1 MVRNIRVG
9 AEFVG
14 IQRKDVYELPLG
26 SIREAICNAVCHR
39 SYLEDDDVKVA
50 LYDDRL
56 EIISPGGLFNGVTL
70 EKIREGFS
78 KTRNRGIANMLSY
91 MRVIESWG
99 SGIPRIL
106 RECKE
111 KGLPEPS
118 VGVSEDYVIVQLFRD
133 DYYGNGKASDKTS
146 DKPQET
152 AQSSDKTSDK
162 LQKTTQSSDKT
173 FGNRLR
179 LEGIYDGRK
188 LNEYEKDIL
197 NLIFDTPTVSKGEM
211 AAVLKMTIGE
221 VKYYLQKLKNI
232 GLVKREGAN
241 KNGKWIVNEELI
253 VEE

>member
-1 MVRNIRVG
+1 M
-9 AEFVG
+9 
-14 IQRKDVYELPLG
+14 
-26 SIREAICNAVCHR
+26 
-39 SYLEDDDVKVA
+39 
-50 LYDDRL
+50 
-56 EIISPGGLFNGVTL
+56 
-70 EKIREGFS
+70 
-78 KTRNRGIANMLSY
+78 
-91 MRVIESWG
+91 
-99 SGIPRIL
+99 

-133 DYYGNGKASDKTS
+133 DYYGNGKA
-146 DKPQET
+146 
-152 AQSSDKTSDK
+152 SDKTSDK